1 MRRPAAIVVAA
12 LVLAGCSYPVEPVID
27 MAGVDPVKESHDM
40 GDCRQYYETHVGLG
54 DGITGCMRDKGYK
67 ILWTSS
73 AF

>member
-1 MRRPAAIVVAA
+1 MFRPALILSV
-12 LVLAGCSYPVEPVID
+12 LFLLAGCGYPPEPVID